1 MKVLW
6 KTSCLVIKN
15 GIQYRCGIN
24 DTLGNVLFV
33 KIINFPYICK
43 GYTYEMIKAS
53 LVHKGAFIRSI
64 IVRSISIYNNDFDE
78 LIRPVILLLLENLKK
93 DK

>member
-1 MKVLW
+1 MTHWGMCYL
-6 KTSCLVIKN
+6 TRNS
-15 GIQYRCGIN
+15 
-24 DTLGNVLFV
+24 DFT
-33 KIINFPYICK
+33 YICK

-64 IVRSISIYNNDFDE
+64 IVRSIIIYNNDFDE

-93 DK
+93 INSIIISECNMCRESQ

>member
-1 MKVLW
+1 MKGLW
-6 KTSCLVIKN
+6 KFSCLFNLFDV
-15 GIQYRCGIN
+15 QYEMWKKWHIGECVVWPETS
-24 DTLGNVLFV
+24 DFT
-33 KIINFPYICK
+33 YICK

-78 LIRPVILLLLENLKK
+78 LTGAVILLLLENLKK
-93 DK
+93 R